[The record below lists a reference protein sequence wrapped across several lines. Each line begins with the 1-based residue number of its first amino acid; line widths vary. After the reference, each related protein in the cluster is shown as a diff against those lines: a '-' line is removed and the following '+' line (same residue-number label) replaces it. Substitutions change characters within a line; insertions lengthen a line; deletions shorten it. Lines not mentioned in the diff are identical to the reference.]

1 MKRYKSFLL
10 IGIVGALF
18 AACDKELKQNTVLNV
33 DVLSDNT
40 IQFDGHTVTVP
51 KGKPVTFTISGDP
64 DFITFFSGEPGKE
77 YKYHNR
83 TEMTADDVVECNLSF
98 KSWAQYG
105 KAENILSMYIT
116 DSFPGLAKNDFEADS
131 ILVEKF
137 IWNELLPKNE
147 LPQNP
152 VGSAKDAQLYNIDL
166 KPYLGKQI
174 TIAICYKGVDNTKT
188 QSKFYFID
196 MQINKA
202 FNNGQSESNPAKN
215 FGFTPLNMDNKK
227 KFDDQKNAVYKP
239 NSDDKEYGYVTNN
252 IPGIWNLANPTNIS
266 IHSSSAGKELKYSWL
281 VSNAISID
289 NTCYPDKGI
298 SIKNIT
304 QSLSSYTHT
313 YEETGTYTATFVANN
328 ANYVHEGGQV
338 VRELT
343 INVVE

>member
-64 DFITFFSGEPGKE
+64 DFITFFSGETGKE

-131 ILVEKF
+131 ILVERQRRTALQHRLKT
-137 IWNELLPKNE
+137 ISWQTNHNRYLL
-147 LPQNP
+147 QRS
-152 VGSAKDAQLYNIDL
+152 GQYKDTVEVLFHRYA
-166 KPYLGKQI
+166 
-174 TIAICYKGVDNTKT
+174 
-188 QSKFYFID
+188 
-196 MQINKA
+196 
-202 FNNGQSESNPAKN
+202 
-215 FGFTPLNMDNKK
+215 
-227 KFDDQKNAVYKP
+227 
-239 NSDDKEYGYVTNN
+239 DK
-252 IPGIWNLANPTNIS
+252 
-266 IHSSSAGKELKYSWL
+266 
-281 VSNAISID
+281 
-289 NTCYPDKGI
+289 
-298 SIKNIT
+298 
-304 QSLSSYTHT
+304 
-313 YEETGTYTATFVANN
+313 
-328 ANYVHEGGQV
+328 
-338 VRELT
+338 
-343 INVVE
+343 